1 MLQIKDKNITFLDV
15 TEEEIK
21 GQLTNVVHATLS
33 PEMRSCPECG
43 CTKMGV
49 NGNHQFVKNGK
60 KVTTIRLAAFNL
72 NRSFLTEDAITYLI
86 QLFKI
91 VKCFQ
96 SWINCIFT

>member
-49 NGNHQFVKNGK
+49 NGNYQFVKNGK
-60 KVTTIRLAAFNL
+60 KVTTIRLAAFNYIPTVMKL
-72 NRSFLTEDAITYLI
+72 EKQRYHCRE
-86 QLFKI
+86 
-91 VKCFQ
+91 CHHH
-96 SWINCIFT
+96 